1 MKLELPFLGKTK
13 DSFIEE
19 GIKEYSG
26 RLKHYTT
33 LHVTTLKVKKKKGW
47 TEEQE
52 RQEEGRVLIA
62 SLPSAT
68 VKVVLDSKGTQF
80 SSEEL
85 ANRIS
90 RWEQEGRKQ
99 VAFLI
104 GGPTG
109 HSKDVLAHADL
120 LLSFSKMTFT
130 HDMIRL
136 FLLEQLYRAYTIK
149 AGEKY
154 HKA

>member
-13 DSFIEE
+13 DSFIEQ
-19 GIKEYSG
+19 GINEYSG
-26 RLKHYTT
+26 RLKHYTPIH
-33 LHVTTLKVKKKKGW
+33 LSTLKVKKKKGW
-47 TEEQE
+47 TSEQE
-52 RQEEGRVLIA
+52 RQEEGRVLLA
-62 SLPSAT
+62 ALTPAT
-68 VKVVLDSKGTQF
+68 VKVVLDSSGKQI
-80 SSEEL
+80 SSKEL
-85 ANRIS
+85 AERIS

-109 HSKDVLAHADL
+109 HSTEVLEKADF
-120 LLSFSKMTFT
+120 LLSFSRMTFT
-130 HDMIRL
+130 HDMVRL

-154 HKA
+154 HK